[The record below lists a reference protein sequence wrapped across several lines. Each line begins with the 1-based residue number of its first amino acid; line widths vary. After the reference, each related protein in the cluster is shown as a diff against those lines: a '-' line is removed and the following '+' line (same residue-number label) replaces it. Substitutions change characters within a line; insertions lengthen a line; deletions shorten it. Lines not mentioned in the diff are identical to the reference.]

1 MVQCLDNRS
10 LSLVI
15 QETRDDGPGALA
27 ILRQHYQGKGKPRV
41 ISLYTELTTLKKA
54 DNKSIVDYVIRAE
67 TAATALKNADEVIS
81 DPLLIAM
88 VLKGLP
94 SNFKTFSAIVIQRD
108 KEMTF
113 AEFKVALRNHEKSER
128 GQNDETEENIMTL
141 RNSEKFDGVGF
152 KCGKRGHRKSEC
164 WSKSGKGGKWCGH
177 CKTKTHETKDC
188 RNNTGKKE
196 SARKA
201 EDGGSE
207 KNKKGEHTFMF
218 NVSVNSV
225 RGNVCDA
232 SDNCL
237 LVDTGA
243 TSHIVSDKSKFI
255 SFDKN
260 FDPNLHVNELADG
273 SKAKVVAGKGAA
285 KVKLYDANGSS
296 RELILKNKFYVPS
309 YKQDIFSVNAAIEEG
324 GSMSID

>member
-1 MVQCLDNRS
+1 MATATNPTGYGPRKAVIFNGNESKYELWEVKFLAQMRLQKLYDVFVPDPEKTAPDVAKKADAFAELVQCLDDRS

-15 QETRDDGPGALA
+15 REARDDGPGALA

-196 SARKA
+196 SAKKA

-207 KNKKGEHTFMF
+207 KNKKGGHTFMF
-218 NVSVNSV
+218 NVSVNSD
-225 RGNVCDA
+225 RGNVCGV

-237 LVDTGA
+237 LVQRSPIPGPRPGTGPWV
-243 TSHIVSDKSKFI
+243 IWYR
-255 SFDKN
+255 
-260 FDPNLHVNELADG
+260 
-273 SKAKVVAGKGAA
+273 AA
-285 KVKLYDANGSS
+285 QK
-296 RELILKNKFYVPS
+296 E
-309 YKQDIFSVNAAIEEG
+309 
-324 GSMSID
+324 